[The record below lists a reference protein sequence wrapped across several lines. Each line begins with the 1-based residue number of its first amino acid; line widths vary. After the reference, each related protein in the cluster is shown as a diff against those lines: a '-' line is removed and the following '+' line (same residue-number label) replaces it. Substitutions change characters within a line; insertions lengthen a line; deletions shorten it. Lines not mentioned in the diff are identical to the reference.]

1 MDDRANW
8 SQWTSWLFRLEGEM
22 RYQGRSHQS
31 LKQSHWH
38 SSCMLFRVSHS
49 ALCLTRAL
57 WPRGSCPGR
66 RWDSTP
72 AWSAPTITPGSSTPP
87 ATGSA
92 SSKFPPR
99 LASSARLALTL
110 PSMPEI
116 RLPVHWKRHSVCEP
130 WTNQNYSPT
139 NPGSAPSSRSLAALP
154 LSSLFVS
161 FFNIPRIWD
170 DRKSISGK
178 RKTSQ
183 CILKSSLVPQC
194 SHPCISCEDAA
205 PASPGQAPTHLIF
218 SALCRPDTR
227 AALSLVS
234 CPTFGLSLAVT
245 GRLLT
250 SGLCNLFSHRI
261 PLIPAAPHLSAAWG
275 TRTVSKLNFSSFFL
289 K

>member
-1 MDDRANW
+1 MP
-8 SQWTSWLFRLEGEM
+8 
-22 RYQGRSHQS
+22 
-31 LKQSHWH
+31 
-38 SSCMLFRVSHS
+38 SS
-49 ALCLTRAL
+49 
-57 WPRGSCPGR
+57 
-66 RWDSTP
+66 
-72 AWSAPTITPGSSTPP
+72 
-87 ATGSA
+87 
-92 SSKFPPR
+92 PR
-99 LASSARLALTL
+99 LVSQTRSLTL

-139 NPGSAPSSRSLAALP
+139 NPGCPLESLSRCFASLLP
-154 LSSLFVS
+154 LFVS

-205 PASPGQAPTHLIF
+205 PASTKHLPISF
-218 SALCRPDTR
+218 SPPC

-234 CPTFGLSLAVT
+234 CPLSGLPLAVT
-245 GRLLT
+245 RRRLLT

-261 PLIPAAPHLSAAWG
+261 PLIPAAPHPPAAWG
-275 TRTVSKLNFSSFFL
+275 TRTVSKLNFSSFFWNNWL
-289 K
+289 KSLWDAAMFMGSKLTLPSFSYILYFATIIHFSRPSVKTQDDSTFRQTNNLLKTILMILFMVTVFVIQWGR